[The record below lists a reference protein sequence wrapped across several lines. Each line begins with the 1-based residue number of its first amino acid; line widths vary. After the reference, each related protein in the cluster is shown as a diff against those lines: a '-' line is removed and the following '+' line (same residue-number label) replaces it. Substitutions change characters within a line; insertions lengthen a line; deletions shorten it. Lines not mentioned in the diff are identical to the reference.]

1 MSTFHIPWKCLD
13 LSNDPQNTN
22 IEPPKPQ
29 KTFAQAL
36 NNLCDIPLSQFPQP
50 VIKGDRLAIEIP
62 ESIYEAG
69 LEACKHNLHGR
80 ILWPKGSTPLLV
92 VALKTKLSQVWK
104 NLSRWGV
111 ISLGKGFFEFTF
123 SSLEDVKRVRYVPS
137 WNLNPGLLKLFAW
150 TKDFNPKLQH
160 NTSAQVWVKIYGLS
174 QEYWHKNILFTIA
187 GSLGTPICIDSVTA
201 KPMHERTFGQFA
213 RVLVDIDLLQ
223 PLRYKL
229 LVERKGYAF
238 FVELEYE
245 YIPEFCHGCKVIG
258 HNFDQCKKWNREE
271 ELMNDKDILPKRKA
285 PIAPKQV
292 FVPVKSGRVQQ
303 TDVPV
308 VTHNA
313 ANNENNNSINPIIDV
328 EESRSKSSQL
338 NMVDKG
344 DQATSINNEILLSEA
359 QMGNRQ
365 LEPVL
370 SPLSPRTIQIQQ
382 DNLLEKEL
390 NEGMVSESDDSS
402 SQGSIVKDSQDV
414 DNRNK
419 AIVVVSMPDFALQNV
434 DIAIPEVV
442 GASSQPIQPTDRV
455 LKDMAFLKESWAN
468 MVEADEGTHEIEK
481 DQVEGNAD
489 GFQIQLTKN
498 QKRAQKRLNQSSKDS
513 YATRSKVAPK
523 PFR

>member
-1 MSTFHIPWKCLD
+1 
-13 LSNDPQNTN
+13 
-22 IEPPKPQ
+22 
-29 KTFAQAL
+29 
-36 NNLCDIPLSQFPQP
+36 
-50 VIKGDRLAIEIP
+50 
-62 ESIYEAG
+62 
-69 LEACKHNLHGR
+69 
-80 ILWPKGSTPLLV
+80 
-92 VALKTKLSQVWK
+92 
-104 NLSRWGV
+104 
-111 ISLGKGFFEFTF
+111 
-123 SSLEDVKRVRYVPS
+123 
-137 WNLNPGLLKLFAW
+137 
-150 TKDFNPKLQH
+150 
-160 NTSAQVWVKIYGLS
+160 
-174 QEYWHKNILFTIA
+174 
-187 GSLGTPICIDSVTA
+187 
-201 KPMHERTFGQFA
+201 
-213 RVLVDIDLLQ
+213 
-223 PLRYKL
+223 
-229 LVERKGYAF
+229 
-238 FVELEYE
+238 
-245 YIPEFCHGCKVIG
+245 
-258 HNFDQCKKWNREE
+258 
-271 ELMNDKDILPKRKA
+271 MNDKDILPKRKA

-359 QMGNRQ
+359 QMGNIQ

-434 DIAIPEVV
+434 DMAIHEVV
-442 GASSQPIQPTDRV
+442 GASSQPIQPADRV

-489 GFQIQLTKN
+489 GFQI
-498 QKRAQKRLNQSSKDS
+498 
-513 YATRSKVAPK
+513 
-523 PFR
+523 